1 MQQGSRRRFIWR
13 GERRGRKGWGE
24 ETSLWGQKWQKR
36 KRWRGKEMGKEKE
49 REGGEVGKGNVVN
62 VHRSGYN

>member
-1 MQQGSRRRFIWR
+1 M
-13 GERRGRKGWGE
+13 ERREKRQKGLGGRNQSLGTKVAE
-24 ETSLWGQKWQKR
+24 EKEMG
-36 KRWRGKEMGKEKE
+36 GKEMGKEKE